1 MVRAGALRVI
11 TALRLLSPL
20 SPALYNQQQL
30 RKKFCAACMSGH
42 TQSLSDEQNNL
53 LKCTQP

>member
-30 RKKFCAACMSGH
+30 RKKILCCKHVSSH
-42 TQSLSDEQNNL
+42 TESEWQHEVE
-53 LKCTQP
+53 T